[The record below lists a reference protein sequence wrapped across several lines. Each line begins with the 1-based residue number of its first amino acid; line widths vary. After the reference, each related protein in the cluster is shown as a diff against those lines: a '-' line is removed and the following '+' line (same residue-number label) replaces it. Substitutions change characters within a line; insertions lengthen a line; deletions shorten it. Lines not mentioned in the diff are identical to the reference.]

1 MKMQLLTVA
10 AAALMA
16 APMLHAQATTTPAP
30 TASQKAMGQRG
41 GHARMMNGLNLTA
54 DQQARIKAIHAK
66 YAAQMKSA
74 RDASKPDFEAMKA
87 ARAASDTAAMRAA
100 RAKLQ
105 ANMAPMQKVRQ
116 QEMAEIRSVLTP
128 DQQTKFDAQHAK
140 MQAKMNRRGQHGA
153 WMGKRSAK
161 HAHPATPA
169 QRATPAIPATPAQP
183 ANPIS

>member
-30 TASQKAMGQRG
+30 TASQKAIGQRG
-41 GHARMMNGLNLTA
+41 GHGRMMQDLGLTA
-54 DQQARIKAIHAK
+54 DQKARMKAIHAK

-74 RDASKPDFEAMKA
+74 RDASKSDRDAMKA

-183 ANPIS
+183 ANPIN